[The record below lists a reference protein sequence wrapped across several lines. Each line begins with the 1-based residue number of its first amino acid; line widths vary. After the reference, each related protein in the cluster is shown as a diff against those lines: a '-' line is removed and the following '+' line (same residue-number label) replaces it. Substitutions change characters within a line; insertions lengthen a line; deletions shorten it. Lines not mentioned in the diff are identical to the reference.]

1 MSLLQTFSLLHHASH
16 QAFPI
21 GRNGSVIKRA
31 KFICRSWPARQF
43 NLRWFQLLRDDGFL
57 RRLAAHDHR
66 IYRKLYRPY
75 LSASWSKPQT
85 LAALQANYALL
96 QAILPSATLE
106 KIFLTDEFCLAEWSA
121 NRTYRL
127 HLTHDPRFY
136 QEGELTLS
144 LRCPDLG
151 EGELALLSA
160 TLAPT
165 GDGSLAMFIGGLQ
178 GADRALGAPAIKDA
192 GRDLHGLRPKS
203 LIVIAAQ
210 LLARQLG
217 CQHILATTA
226 ASHAYSTDERRQS
239 AERQKMFFDYDAF
252 WQECDGVPD
261 GKAFLALPLTSAR
274 RPREDMKPQK
284 RPMYARRYAMLDE
297 IAANLA
303 HAISKKECQRR
314 PTPESSA
321 DHQFPNNEP

>member
-75 LSASWSKPQT
+75 LSTSWSKPQT

-96 QAILPSATLE
+96 QKILPTATLE
-106 KIFLTDEFCLAEWSA
+106 KIFLTDEFCLAEWCA

-136 QEGELTLS
+136 QEGEITLS
-144 LRCPDLG
+144 LRCPELG

-165 GDGSLAMFIGGLQ
+165 GDGRLAMFIGGLQ

-210 LLARQLG
+210 LLACQLG
-217 CQHILATTA
+217 CQRILATTA

-239 AERQKMFFDYDAF
+239 GERQKMFFDYDAF
-252 WQECDGVPD
+252 WQECEGVPEGD
-261 GKAFLALPLTSAR
+261 AFLALPLTSAR

-297 IAANLA
+297 IAATLGQCLQVENLQPQTGA
-303 HAISKKECQRR
+303 HHH
-314 PTPESSA
+314 P
-321 DHQFPNNEP
+321 

>member
-1 MSLLQTFSLLHHASH
+1 MSVFQTFSLLHHASH

-21 GRNGSVIKRA
+21 GRNGSVMKRL
-31 KFICRSWPARQF
+31 KFVCRSWPSRHA
-43 NLRWFQLLRDDGFL
+43 NLVWFELLRRDAFL
-57 RRLAAHDHR
+57 QQLAAHDHR

-75 LSASWSKPQT
+75 LSASWSKART
-85 LAALQANYALL
+85 LAALQANYAFL
-96 QAILPSATLE
+96 QAALPPASLE
-106 KIFLTDEFCLAEWSA
+106 KIFLSDDFCLAEWTA

-127 HLTHDPRFY
+127 HLNHDPRFY

-165 GDGSLAMFIGGLQ
+165 EDGTLAMYIGGLQ
-178 GADRALGAPAIKDA
+178 GAERALGAPAIKDA

-210 LLARQLG
+210 LLACRLG
-217 CQHILATTA
+217 CQRILATTA

-239 AERQKMFFDYDAF
+239 GERQKMFFDYDAF
-252 WQECDGVPD
+252 WQECDGVPE
-261 GKAFLALPLTSAR
+261 GAAFLALPLASAR

-297 IAANLA
+297 IAAAVALSLPLKNP
-303 HAISKKECQRR
+303 Q
-314 PTPESSA
+314 PQMDA
-321 DHQFPNNEP
+321 DEP